1 MDNKVVG
8 NNIRRFRRYR
18 DMSQRELAEAVGYAT
33 KSSVNKIEAGEASV
47 PIPRLTEIAHVLRVP
62 LKALMDE
69 PSDKFVMS
77 EVASPTEAI
86 AQYAYN
92 STSDTAK
99 ALKEHL
105 LSAMKLLEQQQPKSD
120 IEKKFGRL
128 TPANQKSV
136 MALIDSMLLQQQK
149 AHPIGDD
156 EVG

>member
-1 MDNKVVG
+1 MYG
-8 NNIRRFRRYR
+8 SLGAQIRHYRRIKE
-18 DMSQRELAEAVGYAT
+18 MTQEELARQVGYQT
-33 KSSVNKIEAGEASV
+33 KASISKIEKNQATVPHDMLVKISNALNVDIDILTGRKKDDGVEA
-47 PIPRLTEIAHVLRVP
+47 PP
-62 LKALMDE
+62 
-69 PSDKFVMS
+69 
-77 EVASPTEAI
+77 PTEAVF
-86 AQYAYN
+86 QYAYN

-120 IEKKFGRL
+120 IEKKFGQL

-149 AHPIGDD
+149 AHPIKSD